1 MSSLHP
7 GCCRYSCCYMD
18 WIDSKGLFFFLYH
31 LPYVSNRP
39 RSINQYFNMTPRLS
53 GQNCKIFKLLL
64 SLSSQK
70 RLRYKENSTKYR
82 SLTWKPQ
89 SHVRILIHRTWP
101 IELHVTLYKASSCS
115 LHWPLSG
122 LGSSKCHNVRTSY
135 NPLTLAFYSPILT
148 CVNAAK
154 YEIQKPST
162 CRETLFRCKFLS
174 MFPVFHL
181 ARSNCPAT
189 KTFVADW
196 RKVLRKVE
204 RWSTWATN
212 FGFVARF

>member
-1 MSSLHP
+1 
-7 GCCRYSCCYMD
+7 
-18 WIDSKGLFFFLYH
+18 
-31 LPYVSNRP
+31 
-39 RSINQYFNMTPRLS
+39 MTLRLS
-53 GQNCKIFKLLL
+53 GQNCKFFKLLL

-162 CRETLFRCKFLS
+162 CRATLFRCKF
-174 MFPVFHL
+174 HL
-181 ARSNCPAT
+181 AWSTCRAT
-189 KTFVADW
+189 IQFVAGW
-196 RKVLRKVE
+196 RNAARWLVDLLGVDLTWRHLLRDK
-204 RWSTWATN
+204 
-212 FGFVARF
+212 